1 MSANHGGIKVFSGT
15 SHPELAQLVAK
26 RLGIPLGKATVT
38 RNESGETIVRIAES
52 VREHDVYIINTSCCS
67 PTPSGVT
74 ASPNTALMELLIMI
88 HACKTASARRITAV
102 IPHFFYA
109 RQDKKDKSRAPITA
123 KLIANMIENAG
134 CDHVITMDLH
144 ASQIQG
150 FFNVPVD
157 NLYAEPA
164 ALQYI
169 REMVDCSKA
178 VIVSPDAG
186 GAKRATSLADRLN
199 IDFALFHKE
208 RKKAN
213 EVSRMVLVGSVE
225 GKVAI
230 LVDDMADTCGTLA
243 LAAQQLHESKAERV
257 LAIVT
262 HGVLSH
268 PALERIMD
276 SKLEKLIVTNTIPQS
291 SNARKCPKI
300 EQIDVSHV
308 LAETIRRSHYGE
320 SVSVLFNQIPYD
332 TTQPYRHGTDTPAH
346 EESDPGFG
354 VPGASSLPTAASAA
368 TPRGSV
374 ANGAMGVPPPAPW
387 MGFDSRSSQP
397 AGFALGAT
405 FPPSSYNDPDPPVP
419 ANYFAADRESGSN
432 APSQPLQGRPS
443 QHQQQQSE
451 EQTPRLRHADVAAR
465 AAATPSQQTGAYQG
479 DIGKDLPPLGSQL
492 PPPASS

>member
-1 MSANHGGIKVFSGT
+1 
-15 SHPELAQLVAK
+15 
-26 RLGIPLGKATVT
+26 
-38 RNESGETIVRIAES
+38 
-52 VREHDVYIINTSCCS
+52 
-67 PTPSGVT
+67 
-74 ASPNTALMELLIMI
+74 MI

-199 IDFALFHKE
+199 VDFALFHKE

-243 LAAQQLHESKAERV
+243 LAAQHLHESKAERV

-268 PALERIMD
+268 LALECIME

-332 TTQPYRHGTDTPAH
+332 TMQPYRHGTDTPGH
-346 EESDPGFG
+346 DDGGTGF
-354 VPGASSLPTAASAA
+354 VSAA
-368 TPRGSV
+368 TASKSSGLPLSTFRGSV
-374 ANGAMGVPPPAPW
+374 ANDTSAGPPPPAPRLSL
-387 MGFDSRSSQP
+387 DSRSTSSSSF
-397 AGFALGAT
+397 GLGEN

-419 ANYFAADRESGSN
+419 ANYFASDLETHP
-432 APSQPLQGRPS
+432 PSSAILASQGQPQRRLS
-443 QHQQQQSE
+443 HQQQLSE
-451 EQTPRLRHADVAAR
+451 EQTPRMRHADVAAWQDS
-465 AAATPSQQTGAYQG
+465 TPKQLEGSFQVTLGR
-479 DIGKDLPPLGSQL
+479 DPPSLGGQL
-492 PPPASS
+492 PPPASF